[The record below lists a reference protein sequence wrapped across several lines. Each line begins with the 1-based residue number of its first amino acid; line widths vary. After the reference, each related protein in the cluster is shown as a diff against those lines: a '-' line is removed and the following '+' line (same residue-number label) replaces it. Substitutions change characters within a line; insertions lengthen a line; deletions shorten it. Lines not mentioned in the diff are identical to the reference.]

1 MSIKSYPR
9 SPRKTRGFNV
19 ESTYLFLSDNENS
32 LNASYE
38 ARALNVYRI
47 YSIK

>member
-1 MSIKSYPR
+1 MEYFHWLIRNTMDDAKR
-9 SPRKTRGFNV
+9 DA
-19 ESTYLFLSDNENS
+19 LSKILS
-32 LNASYE
+32 HLNASCG